1 MHDYMIIIYFYNN
14 VEKRNKNYQS
24 YITENKIQLLKEQNN
39 QICRKI

>member
-1 MHDYMIIIYFYNN
+1 MIIIYFYNLIMLRKKN
-14 VEKRNKNYQS
+14 ENYQS